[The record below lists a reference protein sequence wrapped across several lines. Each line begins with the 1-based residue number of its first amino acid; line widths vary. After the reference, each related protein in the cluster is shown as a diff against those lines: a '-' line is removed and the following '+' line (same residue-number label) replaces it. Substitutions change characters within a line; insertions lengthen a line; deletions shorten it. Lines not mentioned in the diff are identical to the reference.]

1 MDFAYTAKSRT
12 GQTTEGTIDAA
23 SVADARQQLRS
34 QGMFPLTVFAGT
46 ARKKKTGGNGLF
58 RRKGRVSKRD
68 LLMLTAQLSIMCRT
82 GLDMAEALKSLAKQA
97 TNPTLRSVM
106 EEVYGDV
113 SSGQPISIALSRH
126 PKVFD
131 TAYVASI
138 AAAEASGKMTEILS
152 RLTELMR
159 NEIRLHSSLRS
170 TLAYPVILVSVA
182 SVVIMALVFFVLP
195 QFATIF
201 EDMDAPT
208 PPLTHMLLTGAQFLR
223 ENIIMVLLSAG
234 AALIGLI
241 LLFRTETVKR
251 VRDRLVLNL
260 RGLRGATRS
269 LLSGRAFRIMGTML
283 ESGIP
288 LLEAIRLCGSSFKN
302 RLYRELFVRLETEVV
317 NGAGIGDTL
326 AATAFVPSGVA
337 QMVATAEQTGQL
349 GSVMETVGEFYEDDG
364 ERRLRQLITV
374 MEPAII
380 VAMGGVVACVVLSVV
395 LPLLDVSQM
404 AGQR

>member
-46 ARKKKTGGNGLF
+46 ARKKKTGGNGLLG
-58 RRKGRVSKRD
+58 RKRRVSKRD

-97 TNPTLRSVM
+97 TNPALRRVM

>member
-1 MDFAYTAKSRT
+1 MGFAYTAKSRT
-12 GQTTEGTIDAA
+12 GQTTEGTIEAA
-23 SVADARQQLRS
+23 SVAEARQQLRS
-34 QGMFPLTVFAGT
+34 QGMFPLTVFAG
-46 ARKKKTGGNGLF
+46 AGKKRKTDGNGLLG
-58 RRKGRVSKRD
+58 RKRRVSKRD

-82 GLDMAEALKSLAKQA
+82 GLDMAEALKSLASQA
-97 TNPTLRSVM
+97 TNPTLCCVL
-106 EEVYGDV
+106 EDVYGDV
-113 SSGQPISIALSRH
+113 SSGQPVSVALSRH
-126 PKVFD
+126 PKIFD

-138 AAAEASGKMTEILS
+138 SAAEASGKMTEILA
-152 RLTELMR
+152 RLTTLMR

-208 PPLTHMLLTGAQFLR
+208 PPLTQMLLTGAQFLR
-223 ENIIMVLLSAG
+223 ENIIMVLLAAG
-234 AALIGLI
+234 ATLVGLI

>member
-58 RRKGRVSKRD
+58 RRKRRVSKRD

>member
-46 ARKKKTGGNGLF
+46 ARKKKTGGNGLLG
-58 RRKGRVSKRD
+58 RKRRVSKRD

>member
-46 ARKKKTGGNGLF
+46 ARKKKTGGNGLLG
-58 RRKGRVSKRD
+58 RKRRVSKRD

-97 TNPTLRSVM
+97 TNPALRSVM
-106 EEVYGDV
+106 EDVYGDV
-113 SSGQPISIALSRH
+113 SSGQPVSVALAKH
-126 PKVFD
+126 PKIFD

>member
-1 MDFAYTAKSRT
+1 
-12 GQTTEGTIDAA
+12 DATPEP
-23 SVADARQQLRS
+23 LR
-34 QGMFPLTVFAGT
+34 PLP
-46 ARKKKTGGNGLF
+46 
-58 RRKGRVSKRD
+58 
-68 LLMLTAQLSIMCRT
+68 
-82 GLDMAEALKSLAKQA
+82 KQA
-97 TNPTLRSVM
+97 TTPALRRVM